1 MVHRGYD
8 MALLSLWD
16 QIVAFINK
24 ARSAN
29 PALPLYFPQD
39 NDPCCPH
46 CVLIG
51 EKTSEDESGSGSSS
65 SSSKECIALVNGVY
79 TFGQPKVGNREFT
92 SELRARAAGV
102 AFFRLTHDNDFIP
115 FLPRR
120 PSYVHCGTL
129 LFLSHGHIVQGA
141 EYSARFARH
150 VFRKTSSKRNAR
162 PLREVLR
169 RLLEGALSDK
179 RAILTSLPKD
189 VPLLHFHDLERAK
202 QLREKLENLGDF
214 GLVMERLQQLTLSE
228 LIDLR
233 SVTLT
238 VKQRKRENR
247 VLGGR
252 WLRANLWDLL
262 QYCEQQQTEK
272 INNMLSSASA
282 SGAGGQ

>member
-1 MVHRGYD
+1 LVAREG
-8 MALLSLWD
+8 
-16 QIVAFINK
+16 QIE
-24 ARSAN
+24 
-29 PALPLYFPQD
+29 
-39 NDPCCPH
+39 
-46 CVLIG
+46 
-51 EKTSEDESGSGSSS
+51 EKTSEDESGSGSSSSS

-102 AFFRLTHDNDFIP
+102 AFFRLTHDNDFVP

-150 VFRKTSSKRNAR
+150 VFRKTSSKRMMKRKRQGMHDHFVKSYVAF
-162 PLREVLR
+162 LREHYR
-169 RLLEGALSDK
+169 INE
-179 RAILTSLPKD
+179 AILTSLPKD

-262 QYCEQQQTEK
+262 QYCEQQQIEK
-272 INNMLSSASA
+272 INNMLNSTSA